1 MSSVKRSPILSPA
14 SKREQKLLNESIGR
28 GAALAYMKEKATNGP
43 YGALPKIVQR
53 YWKLGHSWIS
63 RSIIQKHEA
72 KIQKEATT
80 AAASRTAGRQGSTA
94 PNTTSGGAPLKV
106 VHTDSQETVVS
117 DMTGSPPELS
127 ITMTTTRSTGG
138 RPKGSTM
145 LAKAEA
151 SKRYKE
157 ALSKAAHLYK
167 IARQEA
173 RKENQGGSVVA
184 GTLKQI
190 IDEVELEYNLLA
202 GTIKKDTIRT
212 RVDRDNI
219 TGFNPATAPP
229 LEEIEDIIAEYCV
242 RLAQIGCPLIKRNVI
257 DLAMSLIIGSKYEK
271 KLLEWKHSHSHHDPS
286 KDLLGPSWYKG
297 FMSRHADRLLRISAT
312 VKDVKRNTWVTYEN
326 FSNMY
331 DNIYA
336 SLIDA
341 GVARR
346 LPEKVRRNRSGT
358 IVADD
363 DEDAFGFPSDIEIIH
378 PEWILFV
385 DEVGVNTNQKE
396 DGSIGGEKHIVPV
409 DDPDARMTGATTDI
423 HFTVL
428 VFQAATGEPVLV
440 AVILKSNKTSNDV
453 DVNWKLGIDWL
464 ALRDL
469 GLLDVEAEASLDK
482 TMDVLSCYGKDI
494 MPGGP
499 SCTFRGKTIPCF
511 VATSPKASI
520 TSILLKQ
527 MLQHIDSYGIYDR
540 AGEKRLPALILDGH
554 HSRLEVP
561 FLDYIHGDG
570 HKWKTCFGVP
580 YGTHVWQ
587 LADSSQVNGKF
598 KMGVTKIK
606 RQIYEAKPDN
616 KKHFGPTDVIPILNY
631 AYEQG
636 FGHTNI
642 SSIKHAIADRGWY
655 PANYALLNH
664 PAVVKT
670 KESTMS
676 SYSSSSSTP
685 TTSLM
690 EATTKRRIVFPE
702 EESINMSTGTAGE
715 YMEKLLRDTLKKD
728 GMRQKLKRQKEE
740 EDARGKLFDKL
751 KNATKISSGTLGMAN
766 EFTLTEDV
774 HTLVAN
780 KAAETN
786 RKVEEQ
792 EAKRKQRHQAKLQK
806 INKAYATR
814 MGVSDISQLNV
825 GVLST
830 LSAQLGGPSPLGK
843 KKNELVEQVRK
854 RERRLQMTT
863 TTCTAAAATSNLSAM
878 MEQDEDKDDTTLKA
892 FLAKLTP
899 QGLQRGDSTNSTTQD
914 DHDTGSV

>member
-1 MSSVKRSPILSPA
+1 
-14 SKREQKLLNESIGR
+14 
-28 GAALAYMKEKATNGP
+28 
-43 YGALPKIVQR
+43 
-53 YWKLGHSWIS
+53 
-63 RSIIQKHEA
+63 
-72 KIQKEATT
+72 
-80 AAASRTAGRQGSTA
+80 
-94 PNTTSGGAPLKV
+94 
-106 VHTDSQETVVS
+106 
-117 DMTGSPPELS
+117 
-127 ITMTTTRSTGG
+127 
-138 RPKGSTM
+138 
-145 LAKAEA
+145 
-151 SKRYKE
+151 
-157 ALSKAAHLYK
+157 
-167 IARQEA
+167 
-173 RKENQGGSVVA
+173 
-184 GTLKQI
+184 
-190 IDEVELEYNLLA
+190 
-202 GTIKKDTIRT
+202 
-212 RVDRDNI
+212 
-219 TGFNPATAPP
+219 
-229 LEEIEDIIAEYCV
+229 
-242 RLAQIGCPLIKRNVI
+242 
-257 DLAMSLIIGSKYEK
+257 
-271 KLLEWKHSHSHHDPS
+271 
-286 KDLLGPSWYKG
+286 
-297 FMSRHADRLLRISAT
+297 
-312 VKDVKRNTWVTYEN
+312 
-326 FSNMY
+326 
-331 DNIYA
+331 
-336 SLIDA
+336 
-341 GVARR
+341 
-346 LPEKVRRNRSGT
+346 
-358 IVADD
+358 
-363 DEDAFGFPSDIEIIH
+363 
-378 PEWILFV
+378 
-385 DEVGVNTNQKE
+385 
-396 DGSIGGEKHIVPV
+396 
-409 DDPDARMTGATTDI
+409 
-423 HFTVL
+423 
-428 VFQAATGEPVLV
+428 
-440 AVILKSNKTSNDV
+440 
-453 DVNWKLGIDWL
+453 
-464 ALRDL
+464 
-469 GLLDVEAEASLDK
+469 
-482 TMDVLSCYGKDI
+482 
-494 MPGGP
+494 
-499 SCTFRGKTIPCF
+499 
-511 VATSPKASI
+511 
-520 TSILLKQ
+520 
-527 MLQHIDSYGIYDR
+527 
-540 AGEKRLPALILDGH
+540 
-554 HSRLEVP
+554 
-561 FLDYIHGDG
+561 
-570 HKWKTCFGVP
+570 
-580 YGTHVWQ
+580 
-587 LADSSQVNGKF
+587 
-598 KMGVTKIK
+598 MGVTKIK

-664 PAVVKT
+664 PAVVVKT

-780 KAAETN
+780 NAAETN

>member
-1 MSSVKRSPILSPA
+1 VTDNRALILCLQHVQSKKIDNDHCAAVCTCILRHISTRAVGMGRSPTKGRKSCKRLAHKAKMSSVKRSPTILSPA

-28 GAALAYMKEKATNGP
+28 GAALAYMKEKAANGP
-43 YGALPKIVQR
+43 YRALPKIVQR

-72 KIQKEATT
+72 KIHKEAMANKKTT
-80 AAASRTAGRQGSTA
+80 TVSTEDNKL
-94 PNTTSGGAPLKV
+94 PTGDDRLSAPLNV
-106 VHTDSQETVVS
+106 VHADSQETVVS
-117 DMTGSPPELS
+117 DMTDKASPICDMELL
-127 ITMTTTRSTGG
+127 TTATTTRPMGG

-167 IARQEA
+167 IARQDA
-173 RKENQGGSVVA
+173 RKENQGSVVA

-190 IDEVELEYNLLA
+190 IAKVEKEYDLSA
-202 GTIKKDTIRT
+202 GMIKKDTIRT
-212 RVDRDNI
+212 RVNRNNI

-257 DLAMSLIIGSKYEK
+257 DLAMSFIIGSKYEK
-271 KLLEWKHSHSHHDPS
+271 KLLEWKCSHSHHDAS

-312 VKDVKRNTWVTYEN
+312 VKDVKRNTWVSYEN

-346 LPEKVRRNRSGT
+346 LPDKVCRDRSGN
-358 IVADD
+358 IVD
-363 DEDAFGFPSDIEIIH
+363 DEADEAFGFPSDIEIIH

-440 AVILKSNKTSNDV
+440 AVILKSNKASNEV
-453 DVNWKLGIDWL
+453 DINWKLGIDWL

-469 GLLDVEAEASLDK
+469 GLLDFEAEESLDK
-482 TMDVLSCYGKDI
+482 MMDVLSGYGKDI

-520 TSILLKQ
+520 TSVLLKQ
-527 MLQHIDSYGIYDR
+527 MLEHIDSFGIYDR
-540 AGEKRLPALILDGH
+540 VGNKRLPSLILDGH

-561 FLDYIHGDG
+561 FLDYIHGDS

-606 RQIYEAKPDN
+606 RRIYEAKPDN
-616 KKHFGPTDVIPILNY
+616 KKQFGPTDVIPILNY
-631 AYEQG
+631 AFEEG

-642 SSIKHAIADRGWY
+642 SSIKNAIADRGWY
-655 PANYALLNH
+655 PANYALLLH

-670 KESTMS
+670 KES
-676 SYSSSSSTP
+676 YS
-685 TTSLM
+685 TSL
-690 EATTKRRIVFPE
+690 EATTKRRIIFPE

-740 EDARGKLFDKL
+740 EDSRGKLFDRL
-751 KNATKISSGTLGMAN
+751 KNATKISSGILGMAN

-774 HTLVAN
+774 HTLIAK
-780 KAAETN
+780 KAAET
-786 RKVEEQ
+786 
-792 EAKRKQRHQAKLQK
+792 
-806 INKAYATR
+806 
-814 MGVSDISQLNV
+814 
-825 GVLST
+825 
-830 LSAQLGGPSPLGK
+830 
-843 KKNELVEQVRK
+843 
-854 RERRLQMTT
+854 
-863 TTCTAAAATSNLSAM
+863 TS
-878 MEQDEDKDDTTLKA
+878 EKY
-892 FLAKLTP
+892 
-899 QGLQRGDSTNSTTQD
+899 
-914 DHDTGSV
+914 VI